1 MKKAICIQI
10 ITILLMSML
19 AGCGTNSTTT
29 DSSVVGDTTSG
40 VSSNNTTLTSLDYS
54 DAKSFEKAL
63 NDGEK
68 VAGKTVQFDVQK
80 YNPKSGFGVN
90 CWSGEHLNFISE
102 NELDVKEGSIVVGR
116 ITEEPAILFGSWIV
130 FYEVLEIKENKTSST
145 NKTQSTTT
153 TSTTNT
159 ETQKTTSKK
168 ITVTMS
174 EEEFKNLTTAD
185 AEKKL
190 KAMGFTTFKYD
201 TLDAGSRSDLD
212 GKVGAVE
219 IKSWEFG
226 KGDFTKG
233 DTYNT
238 DAIVVLW
245 TYKYTEPEK
254 PTPVFYSTNDY
265 ETAKKGNTGV
275 FSYKNKNGSYDVY
288 WIIDFDAGYVYYF
301 TDGNGENTCDKVKIV
316 SGDLNDRITAT
327 WHDGG
332 DQWSWFLHF
341 KYKNHP
347 ETLVVNDHNGF
358 DTEFT
363 TTDLDNALSVRNA
376 KTIKAY

>member
-1 MKKAICIQI
+1 MKKVIWIQI
-10 ITILLMSML
+10 IAILLVIVL
-19 AGCGTNSTTT
+19 AGCTATTNNNIT
-29 DSSVVGDTTSG
+29 GDTTSST
-40 VSSNNTTLTSLDYS
+40 VDNTTTTSLDYN

-116 ITEEPAILFGSWIV
+116 ITEEPAILFDSWIV

-174 EEEFKNLTTAD
+174 EEEFKNLTSAD

-201 TLDAGSRSDLD
+201 FAFFICCLRKNISYRSTIINYFLR
-212 GKVGAVE
+212 
-219 IKSWEFG
+219 IKPF
-226 KGDFTKG
+226 F
-233 DTYNT
+233 N
-238 DAIVVLW
+238 IC
-245 TYKYTEPEK
+245 
-254 PTPVFYSTNDY
+254 
-265 ETAKKGNTGV
+265 
-275 FSYKNKNGSYDVY
+275 
-288 WIIDFDAGYVYYF
+288 I
-301 TDGNGENTCDKVKIV
+301 
-316 SGDLNDRITAT
+316 
-327 WHDGG
+327 
-332 DQWSWFLHF
+332 
-341 KYKNHP
+341 
-347 ETLVVNDHNGF
+347 
-358 DTEFT
+358 
-363 TTDLDNALSVRNA
+363 
-376 KTIKAY
+376 

>member
-1 MKKAICIQI
+1 MKKIIWIQI
-10 ITILLMSML
+10 ITILLAIML
-19 AGCGTNSTTT
+19 VSCTPTTNVDITE
-29 DSSVVGDTTSG
+29 DTTSF
-40 VSSNNTTLTSLDYS
+40 LLDYS

-116 ITEEPAILFGSWIV
+116 ITEEPEIFFDSWIV
-130 FYEVLEIKENKTSST
+130 FYDVLEIKEAETSST
-145 NKTQSTTT
+145 NKTQNITSNT
-153 TSTTNT
+153 TSTTNN

-174 EEEFKNLTTAD
+174 AEELKELTTSD

-190 KAMGFTTFKYD
+190 RTMGFTTFKYD

-219 IKSWEFG
+219 IKTWEFG
-226 KGDFTKG
+226 KGDFSKG
-233 DTYNT
+233 DTYDT

-245 TYKYTEPEK
+245 SYKYTK
-254 PTPVFYSTNDY
+254 PSPVFYSTNDY
-265 ETAKKGNTGV
+265 ETAKEGNSGL
-275 FSYKNKNGSYDVY
+275 FSYKNKNGSYDIY
-288 WIIDFDAGYVYYF
+288 WIIDFDAGYVYCF
-301 TDGNGENTCDKVKIV
+301 AEGNGENTCDKVKIV
-316 SGDLNDRITAT
+316 SGDLNDRIIAT

-332 DQWSWFLHF
+332 EQWSWFLHF

-347 ETLVVNDHNGF
+347 EVLVVNDHNGF

-363 TTDLDNALSVRNA
+363 TTDLDNALNIRSA

>member
-68 VAGKTVQFDVQK
+68 VAGKTVQ
-80 YNPKSGFGVN
+80 
-90 CWSGEHLNFISE
+90 SE
-102 NELDVKEGSIVVGR
+102 NEIDVEEGSIVVGC

-185 AEKKL
+185 AEKIL

-201 TLDAGSRSDLD
+201 TLDAGSRSDLA

-233 DTYNT
+233 DTYDT

-275 FSYKNKNGSYDVY
+275 FSYKNKSGSYDIY

-301 TDGNGENTCDKVKIV
+301 TEGNGENTCDKVKIV